1 MTKLWRGPSYST
13 LQIFGMFKII
23 NFPWKHCQCLV
34 FDFFCLSIG
43 LLLLPTPGFS
53 WYRQRPAAL
62 SQQQSLCACLPCI
75 NKPHSNLVTLYRQE
89 SQRIKWINTWNLSE
103 WRTFGGFTIGR
114 HIKGVYE
121 VILVLIWGDQ
131 YTLPP
136 SLSVDLTIPHQLVIL
151 LTQRRH
157 KERRGRGRIVGN
169 RTVLIIFGAYFH
181 LEVLSSERNI

>member
-1 MTKLWRGPSYST
+1 MKTLSMPCFLIFFVCLLDCCYYLPLVSAGIGSAQQPSVS
-13 LQIFGMFKII
+13 
-23 NFPWKHCQCLV
+23 
-34 FDFFCLSIG
+34 S
-43 LLLLPTPGFS
+43 
-53 WYRQRPAAL
+53 
-62 SQQQSLCACLPCI
+62 SLCVPACPALTNPTL
-75 NKPHSNLVTLYRQE
+75 NLVTLYSQE

-121 VILVLIWGDQ
+121 VIFVLIWEDQ
-131 YTLPP
+131 YTLPLC
-136 SLSVDLTIPHQLVIL
+136 LSVELTIPHQLVIL

-181 LEVLSSERNI
+181 LEVLSSGRNI